1 VKKLLVGTA
10 LLLIAT
16 SAHAQIA
23 TIYPPPAQNDHSC
36 WADALRAYP
45 DSDHSQD
52 RREYAAACEEN
63 EVRRNNLL
71 DEARRKYALDCARPD
86 ESSLTRHDCYINR
99 DGTSVHSPSRTT
111 EPNQAPVGSTATCAD
126 GTSSYSQHHSGT
138 CSHHGGVAQWRK

>member
-1 VKKLLVGTA
+1 MKKLLVGTA

-99 DGTSVHSPSRTT
+99 DLRRWYQQLQPASQRHLLASWRGRSVEEMMIWFP
-111 EPNQAPVGSTATCAD
+111 
-126 GTSSYSQHHSGT
+126 QHR
-138 CSHHGGVAQWRK
+138 CWVYF